1 MRDALSN
8 GYTAEISP
16 AHDQLHVF
24 SPDGQLAFSLAPP
37 EFSMFY
43 TFAEH
48 FKYGNCPVVSF
59 SSSHT
64 HQGWPDW
71 YCRVDVKSRS
81 LQLINP
87 WR

>member
-1 MRDALSN
+1 MREVLRN
-8 GYTAEISP
+8 GYSAEIS
-16 AHDQLHVF
+16 ADHSQLDVF
-24 SPDGQLAFSLAPP
+24 TPDGHHAFTLAPP

-48 FKYGNCPVVSF
+48 FKHGSCPVVSF

-71 YCRVDVKSRS
+71 CCKIDVKAQS
-81 LQLINP
+81 LALINP